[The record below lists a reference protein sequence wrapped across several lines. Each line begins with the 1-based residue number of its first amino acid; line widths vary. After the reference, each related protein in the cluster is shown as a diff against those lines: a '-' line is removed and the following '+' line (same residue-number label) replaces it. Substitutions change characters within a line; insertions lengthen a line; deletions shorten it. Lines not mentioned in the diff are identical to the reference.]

1 MKIASVRTHLLEH
14 RLDVAFE
21 SASMRFDRRAHIL
34 VEIEC
39 DDGTVGWGEC
49 LGPARPNAA
58 VVQAY
63 ANWLIGENPLE
74 TEKIW
79 AKLYNALR
87 DQGQRGLTVTALSGI
102 DMALWDI
109 KGKHFNA
116 PISILLGGRFRESIK
131 AYATGSFKR
140 DGVDRVE
147 DNATDVARYRAEGFH
162 ATKIKIGFGV
172 EEDLRVIRAVREAAG
187 PDMRLMID
195 ANHGYDAVE
204 AIRLGN
210 AAAQYGINWFEEPV
224 VPEQLAA
231 YREVRAKQPIPVAG
245 GETWHTRWGMREPI
259 ETRAIDIVQPDLA
272 GVGGFTE
279 AKRVAD
285 LAALHGIRVVP
296 HVWGTA
302 IHIAAALQFMAAM
315 VPSPVRVNPI
325 DPILEFD
332 RTHNPFRQAIVKTP
346 IEHKGGVVQIPN
358 GPGLG
363 IEIDRDALKEFR
375 MPDDKGAA

>member
-1 MKIASVRTHLLEH
+1 MKIVAVRTHLLEH

-21 SASMRFDRRAHIL
+21 SASMRFDRRAHVL

-39 DDGTVGWGEC
+39 ADGTTGWGEC

-58 VVQAY
+58 VVAAY

-74 TEKIW
+74 TEKIC
-79 AKLYNALR
+79 ARLYNALR

-109 KGKHFNA
+109 KGKHFGA
-116 PISILLGGRFRESIK
+116 PISILLGGRFRESVK

-147 DNATDVARYRAEGFH
+147 DNARDVARYWSEGFH

-172 EEDLRVIRAVREAAG
+172 EEDLRVVRAAREAVG
-187 PDMRLMID
+187 SDMRIMVD

-204 AIRLGN
+204 AIRFGQ
-210 AAAQYGINWFEEPV
+210 AAAELNLDWFEEPV

-231 YREVRAKQPIPVAG
+231 YREVRARQPIPVAG
-245 GETWHTRWGMREPI
+245 GETWHTRWGMKEPV
-259 ETRAIDIVQPDLA
+259 ETRCVDILQPDLA

-285 LAALHGIRVVP
+285 LAALHGVRVVP

-302 IHIAAALQFMAAM
+302 VHIAAALQFMAAM

-325 DPILEFD
+325 EPILEFD
-332 RTHNPFRQAIVKTP
+332 RTDNPFRQAIVKTP
-346 IEHKGGVVQIPN
+346 IEHVNGVVTIPD

-363 IEIDRDALKEFR
+363 IEINRAALAEFKMGDA
-375 MPDDKGAA
+375 